1 MQLLDLDYLLPVFR
15 FTFVMIFFTSSYFEL
30 EAEYQ
35 GIGNGK
41 SYDLVI
47 AMLRFLL
54 LMRRMT

>member
-1 MQLLDLDYLLPVFR
+1 
-15 FTFVMIFFTSSYFEL
+15 MIFFTSSYFEL